1 MDAPSPFLS
10 ALEAR
15 LAGIAEVRRREEA
28 ANRRSL
34 LRLVSAVVAT
44 VVLLAGGTIGV
55 LWVMGNFVSRQPL
68 ALFAAA
74 LCVWALVGYL
84 AYRMFGGSLRTGD
97 AEAHD
102 LKRAFREQV
111 LLPTLREALPGCEVT
126 TDTLFDQDAVRASRL
141 FHGNFNRLAHT
152 CGFAGQAGGAAFQA
166 TVLRIAY
173 REFREPLQPRLG
185 RGGHKRKWNDHRFG
199 HFFSGLLVRID
210 RPGPFASTVRLA
222 DPVYQHRPYGYETAR
237 AVNVVL
243 AKTGDAAFDSEF
255 LLVLD
260 QEHPQAPPIPE
271 ALRRLCGEL
280 SQRFDRPV
288 FLSFTATGIYLAVA
302 TGDGR
307 LPLQVEFLEEPAAE
321 VLAEELELIRKAPAA
336 VEVVQRA
343 LAAG

>member
-1 MDAPSPFLS
+1 MGAPSPYLS

-15 LAGIAEVRRREEA
+15 LAGIVEVRQREEA

-34 LRLVSAVVAT
+34 LRLVLAVVAT
-44 VVLLAGGTIGV
+44 LVLLAGGTIGAV
-55 LWVMGNFVSRQPL
+55 WVTGRFISSHSL
-68 ALFAAA
+68 ALLGAVLCAWAAIGF
-74 LCVWALVGYL
+74 LV
-84 AYRMFGGSLRTGD
+84 YRMFSASMRTGD

-126 TDTLFDQDAVRASRL
+126 ADTLFDQDAVRASRL
-141 FHGNFNRLAHT
+141 FHKNFNRLAHT
-152 CGFAGQAGGAAFQA
+152 CGFAGKEGGSAFHA
-166 TVLRIAY
+166 TVLRIA
-173 REFREPLQPRLG
+173 RRGVHESLQPRMG

-210 RPGPFASTVRLA
+210 RPGSFANTVRLA
-222 DPVYQHRPYGYETAR
+222 DPVYQQGPHGYETAR

-260 QEHPQAPPIPE
+260 QEHPQVPPVPDT
-271 ALRRLCGEL
+271 LRRLCREL
-280 SQRFDRPV
+280 RQRFDRPV
-288 FLSFTATGIYLAVA
+288 FLSFTAAGTYLAVA

-307 LPLQVEFLEEPAAE
+307 LPMQLEFLEEPAAE
-321 VLAEELELIRKAPAA
+321 VLAEELELLRRVPGA
-336 VEVVQRA
+336 VEAVVK
-343 LAAG
+343 AGL

>member
-15 LAGIAEVRRREEA
+15 LAGIAEVRRREGA

-34 LRLVSAVVAT
+34 LKLVLAVVAT
-44 VVLLAGGTIGV
+44 LVLLAGGTIGA
-55 LWVMGNFVSRQPL
+55 LWVTGRFISSHSL
-68 ALFAAA
+68 ALLGAVLCAWAAIG
-74 LCVWALVGYL
+74 LLV
-84 AYRMFGGSLRTGD
+84 YRMFSAAMRTGD
-97 AEAHD
+97 AETQD

-111 LLPTLREALPGCEVT
+111 LIPTLQEALPGCEVT
-126 TDTLFDQDAVRASRL
+126 ADTLFDQDAVRVSRL

-173 REFREPLQPRLG
+173 REFREPLQPRMG

-222 DPVYQHRPYGYETAR
+222 DPVYQQRPYGYETAR

-260 QEHPQAPPIPE
+260 QEHPQAPPIPD

-280 SQRFDRPV
+280 RQRFDRPV
-288 FLSFTATGIYLAVA
+288 FLSFTAAGIYLAVA

-321 VLAEELELIRKAPAA
+321 VLAEELELLRKVPGAVEAA
-336 VEVVQRA
+336 VRA
-343 LAAG
+343 GL